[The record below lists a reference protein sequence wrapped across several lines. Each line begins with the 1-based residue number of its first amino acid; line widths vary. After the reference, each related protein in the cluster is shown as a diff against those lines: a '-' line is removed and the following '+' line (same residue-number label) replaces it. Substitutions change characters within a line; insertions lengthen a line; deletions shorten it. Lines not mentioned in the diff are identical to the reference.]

1 MELLDLYNNKKEKIG
16 KVYDRDS
23 GEPGRGEY
31 KLSVHVWIVNSK
43 DQFLIQ
49 KRSENV
55 KNPGKWA
62 FTGGAVDA
70 GESSVDGALREVR
83 EELGINVSKDEI
95 EYFISFKRE
104 KGFVDVWLIQKDIDI
119 SDIIIQEE
127 EVADVKWASLKE
139 IKQLIDDDLFV
150 HSVNLYFKMFV
161 KLLKKC
167 HNITMEK

>member
-1 MELLDLYNNKKEKIG
+1 MELLDLYDNKKEKIG

-55 KNPGKWA
+55 KKTGKWA

-70 GESSVDGALREVR
+70 GESSVEGALREVH

-104 KGFVDVWLIQKDIDI
+104 KGLSMYGLSKRI
-119 SDIIIQEE
+119 
-127 EVADVKWASLKE
+127 
-139 IKQLIDDDLFV
+139 
-150 HSVNLYFKMFV
+150 
-161 KLLKKC
+161 
-167 HNITMEK
+167 